1 MALTPKDI
9 HDQTFRVTLR
19 GFNPEEVDKF
29 LQQVAE
35 EVEILLNEKT
45 AVEIELAEERA
56 RREDIEKSLG
66 AASQVHEAVMVKAR
80 EEGRTMVFS
89 AQRNAEEI
97 LGEAR
102 RAAEEVAAEARRKA
116 AVFHMS
122 LEAIREKRIGML
134 SELAGMAES
143 LRIWVDRQPDEPG
156 GETGAALEEAFGMPA
171 AEEVAAREMA
181 GVDAETEEP
190 LETLEPA
197 QENPRFAFH
206 LESDQEATS
215 AEEEG
220 FTFRFDEDKT

>member
-35 EVEILLNEKT
+35 EMEILLNEKA
-45 AVEIELAEERA
+45 AVELELAEERA

-97 LGEAR
+97 LA
-102 RAAEEVAAEARRKA
+102 
-116 AVFHMS
+116 
-122 LEAIREKRIGML
+122 
-134 SELAGMAES
+134 
-143 LRIWVDRQPDEPG
+143 
-156 GETGAALEEAFGMPA
+156 
-171 AEEVAAREMA
+171 
-181 GVDAETEEP
+181 
-190 LETLEPA
+190 
-197 QENPRFAFH
+197 
-206 LESDQEATS
+206 
-215 AEEEG
+215 
-220 FTFRFDEDKT
+220 